1 MKVEP
6 LAPDIAPRLSTNPAT
21 TDGFTRALDD
31 VGALLNGAS
40 AAEDRYAIGTG
51 SLQAAM
57 VERARADVALAVA
70 TAAAQRSAQALTAI
84 INMQI

>member
-6 LAPDIAPRLSTNPAT
+6 LVPDIAPRPSANSAPA
-21 TDGFTRALDD
+21 DAFTRALDG
-31 VGALLNGAS
+31 VGALLSGAS
-40 AAEDRYAIGTG
+40 AAEDRYAGGTG

-70 TAAAQRSAQALTAI
+70 TATAQRSAQALTAI
-84 INMQI
+84 LNMQI